1 MIRTLLFVL
10 FVGVIVI
17 GIVMLI
23 VANKDAMMTPKKKGV
38 ITVNDKGTKK
48 KNLVGAIISV
58 SGLVLTILVPPSF
71 HQVEAFD
78 TTPIADVEE
87 KMESTTSLALNYIQ
101 KKMFAKNMK
110 LWASLVTN
118 LN

>member
-17 GIVMLI
+17 GIIMLI

-48 KNLVGAIISV
+48 KNLVRW
-58 SGLVLTILVPPSF
+58 
-71 HQVEAFD
+71 VEAGALFAGHRTFD
-78 TTPIADVEE
+78 QNAFE
-87 KMESTTSLALNYIQ
+87 LLRN
-101 KKMFAKNMK
+101 
-110 LWASLVTN
+110 
-118 LN
+118 